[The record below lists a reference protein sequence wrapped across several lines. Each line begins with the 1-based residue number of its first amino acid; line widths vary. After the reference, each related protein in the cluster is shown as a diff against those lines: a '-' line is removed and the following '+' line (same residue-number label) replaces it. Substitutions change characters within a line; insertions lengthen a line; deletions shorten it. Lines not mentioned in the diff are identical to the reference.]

1 MNLQGNGKRQ
11 REACEQPGQRLH
23 QYQPRERA
31 EERNPQ
37 SLGQEL
43 LNEPPPAGAKRHANG
58 HLPVLRI
65 RPGQQ
70 QARDVRARDGQNQP
84 DGNQQHGEEDAD
96 GLEIAELLRRTD
108 RREY

>member
-1 MNLQGNGKRQ
+1 MNLQGHGKRQ
-11 REACEQPGQRLH
+11 REAGEQPGQRFH
-23 QYQPRERA
+23 QYQARERA

-43 LNEPPPAGAKRHANG
+43 LHEPAPAGAKRHAHG
-58 HLPVLRI
+58 HLTVLRA

-84 DGNQQHGEEDAD
+84 HGNQQHGEEDAN
-96 GLEIAELLRRTD
+96 
-108 RREY
+108 